1 MATGSEY
8 GGMPG
13 IIQPDLSR
21 VDPEAA
27 AAGLSHNSTAEGAA
41 DRRGVRD
48 AAMVLRRA
56 GLKDARGVVA
66 SSVTDP
72 DTGLTTT
79 TPYSEEQAREDY
91 LDGNNY

>member
-1 MATGSEY
+1 MAGSEY

-27 AAGLSHNSTAEGAA
+27 AAGLVHDSTQEGA
-41 DRRGVRD
+41 DRRAVRD
-48 AAMVLRRA
+48 AAMVMRRA
-56 GLKDARGVVA
+56 GLKDARGVVG